1 MKLIDKLRGKFSG
14 GISVRYLSAILS
26 VAAALAFILTY
37 RVTVDIGYKY
47 DELIKSVETYDV
59 CEKAA
64 QEIMMISD
72 SLTENSRLYVSTG
85 EKSYL
90 DQYFKEV
97 KVDKERE
104 KALLQIKTALGY
116 SSAVGVEKAI
126 KDSMELM
133 NNEYYAMKLIAT
145 VNGEDL
151 SKLPEEISSIK
162 ISYEDSVLSP
172 EKMRRKADDV
182 VYGREYVQYK
192 TRIRSQINEYLNSII
207 SMAYEKNKE
216 ETSAFK
222 DNLRWQS
229 LMLIIL
235 FIVDVIMFLSLIFLF
250 LKPLN
255 NFNKSVQ
262 AGEAVRAEGAAELR
276 NLAETYNRMHSS
288 SDTNMKLNKELK
300 KSNITDP
307 LTGIYNRKG
316 FEEITNSILRGD
328 SAIGFMLM
336 DIDKFKEI
344 NDTFGHPAGDRALC
358 VVAWMLVKFFRS
370 GDYVFRIGGDEFA
383 VIINNVT
390 AENKETINDKF
401 DAINKELR
409 CYQMFENTLSVSGG
423 IAFSEN
429 GYNST
434 VYNKADSALYVSKK
448 NGRKQCSFYEE
459 EMKS

>member
-1 MKLIDKLRGKFSG
+1 
-14 GISVRYLSAILS
+14 
-26 VAAALAFILTY
+26 
-37 RVTVDIGYKY
+37 
-47 DELIKSVETYDV
+47 
-59 CEKAA
+59 
-64 QEIMMISD
+64 
-72 SLTENSRLYVSTG
+72 
-85 EKSYL
+85 
-90 DQYFKEV
+90 
-97 KVDKERE
+97 
-104 KALLQIKTALGY
+104 
-116 SSAVGVEKAI
+116 
-126 KDSMELM
+126 
-133 NNEYYAMKLIAT
+133 
-145 VNGEDL
+145 
-151 SKLPEEISSIK
+151 
-162 ISYEDSVLSP
+162 
-172 EKMRRKADDV
+172 MRRKAEDI
-182 VYGREYVQYK
+182 VYGREYIQHK

-216 ETSAFK
+216 ETSTFK
-222 DNLRWQS
+222 DKLRCQS
-229 LMLIIL
+229 LMLVIL

-262 AGEAVRAEGAAELR
+262 AGKAVRAEGAAELR

-316 FEEITNSILRGD
+316 FEEITNSILSGD

-358 VVAWMLVKFFRS
+358 VVAEMLVKFFRS

-390 AENKETINDKF
+390 TEQKEIIAGKF
-401 DAINKELR
+401 NAINKELR

-429 GYNST
+429 GYNSA
-434 VYNKADSALYVSKK
+434 VYNEADSALYASKK
-448 NGRKQCSFYEE
+448 NGRKQCSFYEKE
-459 EMKS
+459 IKA